1 MYSLD
6 INFLKER
13 PDYSSDAGIGSSKQ
27 LQTNNLLPLYLGL
40 AIGLILP
47 VVVGSGWLY
56 LQNKNAQLEQEI
68 AKLDAELGRLGIQE
82 QELKK
87 IQDETS
93 QTKVQTQALATVFN
107 QIRSWSAILQ
117 DIRERIPRGVQIE
130 NIKEIAATGSQPG
143 QSAPNSAPQPGQPPS
158 SAPQPAQSALNS
170 GSGIEISGIAR
181 SFNDVNDFLL
191 ILQQSP
197 FFKPIDTR
205 IITAELIASPVAAAP
220 VSRVAAAVPVNPPSV
235 VRYTIQSGLSDTQ
248 ASQLIRELERKG
260 ALGLVTR
267 IRTLQQKGVI
277 QR

>member
-13 PDYSSDAGIGSSKQ
+13 PEYNSDASIGSSKQ
-27 LQTNNLLPLYLGL
+27 LQTGNLLPLYLGV

-68 AKLDAELGRLGIQE
+68 AKLDVELSRLGIQE

-117 DIRERIPRGVQIE
+117 DIRERIPRAVQIE
-130 NIKEIAATGSQPG
+130 NIKEISATTPQPG
-143 QSAPNSAPQPGQPPS
+143 QSAPPSAPQPGQSPS
-158 SAPQPAQSALNS
+158 SAPQSGQSASS

-197 FFKPIDTR
+197 FFKPMDTK
-205 IITAELIASPVAAAP
+205 IVTAELIASPTATAP

-235 VRYTIQSGLSDTQ
+235 VRYTIQSSLSDIQ
-248 ASQLIRELERKG
+248 ASELIRELERKG
-260 ALGLVTR
+260 SLGLVTR

>member
-13 PDYSSDAGIGSSKQ
+13 PEYSSDAGTGSSKQ
-27 LQTNNLLPLYLGL
+27 LQTSNLLPLYLGL
-40 AIGLILP
+40 AIGLLLP
-47 VVVGSGWLY
+47 VMVGSGWLY

-68 AKLDAELGRLGIQE
+68 AKVDAELSRLGIQE

-117 DIRERIPRGVQIE
+117 DIRERIPRAVQIE
-130 NIKEIAATGSQPG
+130 NIKEIAATAPVPG
-143 QSAPNSAPQPGQPPS
+143 QSAPS
-158 SAPQPAQSALNS
+158 SAPVPGQSPSTAPPPGQSGPS

-197 FFKPIDTR
+197 FFKPTETK
-205 IITAELIASPVAAAP
+205 IITAELIASPIVAAAP

-235 VRYTIQSGLSDTQ
+235 VRYTIQSSLSDIQ
-248 ASQLIRELERKG
+248 ASQLVRELERKG

>member
-13 PDYSSDAGIGSSKQ
+13 PEYNSDAGTGSSKQ
-27 LQTNNLLPLYLGL
+27 LQTSNLLPLYLGL
-40 AIGLILP
+40 AIGLLLP

-68 AKLDAELGRLGIQE
+68 AKVDAELSRLGIQE

-117 DIRERIPRGVQIE
+117 DVRERIPKGVQIE
-130 NIKEIAATGSQPG
+130 NIKEIAGTAPQPG
-143 QSAPNSAPQPGQPPS
+143 QSAPSSAPPPGQSPSSAPQPGQSGP
-158 SAPQPAQSALNS
+158 S

-197 FFKPIDTR
+197 FFNPTETKIV
-205 IITAELIASPVAAAP
+205 TAELIASPVVAAP
-220 VSRVAAAVPVNPPSV
+220 TVSRLVAAVPVNPPSV
-235 VRYTIQSGLSDTQ
+235 VRYTIQSSLSDIQ
-248 ASQLIRELERKG
+248 ASQLVRELERKG